1 MMRKLIL
8 SLVFFATM
16 STASAQKT
24 LLFEK
29 IGTSSRFA
37 YHLGDDI
44 KIRTL
49 KKNLI
54 LKSYL
59 WGLTDT
65 TLTIGPRNTVS
76 VTDIG
81 TVYRNHH
88 FPKLMT
94 RFFFIAGA
102 GYLIIDSFNNL
113 INKEQVFIPQTL
125 IISGSLIGIS
135 LVLIPAH
142 QTKMKI
148 GIRWKVKILDA
159 DVRFD

>member
-1 MMRKLIL
+1 MKRLTLLLIL
-8 SLVFFATM
+8 YTFLSA
-16 STASAQKT
+16 ASAQKT

-29 IGTSSRFA
+29 VGTSSRYA

-44 KIRTL
+44 KVRTL
-49 KKNLI
+49 KQNQVLR
-54 LKSYL
+54 SYL
-59 WGLTDT
+59 WGITDT
-65 TLTIGPRNTVS
+65 TLTIGPRNTIS
-76 VTDIG
+76 IFDIG
-81 TVYRNHH
+81 AFYRNHH

-113 INKEQVFIPQTL
+113 INNEQVFIPQTM
-125 IISGSLIGIS
+125 IISASLIGVS

-142 QTKMKI
+142 QTKTKI

-159 DVRFD
+159 DVKFD